1 VPSTLD
7 LLTLALLP
15 EVGPRT
21 VRQLAERE
29 PLADVLAHPRRHA
42 DLLRSPALSA
52 LEGGLARKRAEEEW
66 QRALASH
73 AAIVGLCDSAY
84 PEFLRQTYDPPPVL
98 YVKGKLNP
106 DEGSWSVGVVGSRS
120 ASPQGVALARRMAKD
135 LAAAGATIVSGLARG
150 VDTAAHQGA
159 LDARGRTVA
168 VLGSSLDRLYPR
180 ENSRLAEAI
189 CERGALVT
197 EFPFGTPPAPGQ
209 FPRRNRILAAWGRGV
224 VVVEAAQKSGAL
236 VTARLALDE
245 GREVLAVPGHPSH
258 SGAQGTNQLIVDGA
272 TLVRDA
278 GDVARALDW
287 ELPVEA
293 GAEPEKDELL
303 AALRLG
309 APTSLEE
316 IEARCPRP
324 TAEILARLAELE
336 LLEKVR
342 RLPGPLF
349 VRA

>member
-1 VPSTLD
+1 MADTLD

-15 EVGPRT
+15 DVGPRT
-21 VRQLAERE
+21 VRELATRG
-29 PLADVLAHPRRHA
+29 PLADLLARPRDHS
-42 DLLRSPALSA
+42 DLLRPRALSA
-52 LEGGLARKRAEEEW
+52 LETGEGRRRAEDEW
-66 QRALASH
+66 RRALAAR
-73 AAIVGLCDSAY
+73 AAIVGLFDPAY
-84 PEFLRQTYDPPPVL
+84 PDLLRRTYDPPPVI
-98 YVKGKLNP
+98 YVRGKLVP
-106 DEGSWSVGVVGSRS
+106 DEGPSSVAVVGSRS
-120 ASPQGVALARRMAKD
+120 ASPQGVALARRIASD
-135 LAAAGATIVSGLARG
+135 LAAVGATIVSGLARG
-150 VDTAAHQGA
+150 IDTAAHQGA

-180 ENSRLAEAI
+180 ENGRLAESI
-189 CERGALVT
+189 CERGALVS
-197 EFPFGTPPAPGQ
+197 EFPFGTSPAPGQ

-224 VVVEAAQKSGAL
+224 VVVEAARKSGAL

-245 GREVLAVPGHPSH
+245 GREVLAIPGHPSH
-258 SGAQGTNQLIVDGA
+258 SGAEGTNQLIVDGA

-287 ELPVEA
+287 ELPEKRSR
-293 GAEPEKDELL
+293 PEGDDLL

-316 IEARCPRP
+316 IEARYPRP